1 MLNLDTHM
9 LVFAVGGALRPV
21 ERTLLVRARWSISAV
36 VLWELAKLVQLG
48 RVNMDLDDRDVA
60 RVLNQLHVWPIDL
73 EVAKTSVRLDFR
85 GTRRTRSS
93 PPPVSCTTSPC
104 SPVNASSNSPGSS
117 PWPRRTA
124 KTNHGGKP
132 DTARSSRL
140 ALARDRNEPQERQH
154 GASHS

>member
-60 RVLNQLHVWPIDL
+60 RVLNQVHVWPIDL
-73 EVAKTSVRLDFR
+73 EIAKTSVTSVRLDFR
-85 GTRRTRSS
+85 AEPADEISAA
-93 PPPVSCTTSPC
+93 TSVVHNVPLL
-104 SPVNASSNSPGSS
+104 
-117 PWPRRTA
+117 T
-124 KTNHGGKP
+124 
-132 DTARSSRL
+132 
-140 ALARDRNEPQERQH
+140 RDRVIQQSRIVPLAATDGEDEPLRET
-154 GASHS
+154 